1 MAGGVAESDS
11 NVRLA
16 SDRSDSPLALLAE
29 GKPARPDAPVI
40 ASDPWAFTRQYQT
53 APMFHHAINLR
64 GDEVGRRPIEEV
76 VSHHAHE
83 LPGSRE
89 AREGGMEVVHQFIAA
104 GFIAFFSLNSPS
116 AMRWRCSRTITT
128 LLSP

>member
-1 MAGGVAESDS
+1 M
-11 NVRLA
+11 
-16 SDRSDSPLALLAE
+16 
-29 GKPARPDAPVI
+29 
-40 ASDPWAFTRQYQT
+40 
-53 APMFHHAINLR
+53 
-64 GDEVGRRPIEEV
+64 GRRPIEEV